1 MHCIPPSYTALTQRD
16 GASAHFS
23 ITVPE
28 LGILASLDLIQ
39 PLVCANIVMLCGRV
53 IIYICLSRGEVTRH
67 PFEPNNATITEN

>member
-1 MHCIPPSYTALTQRD
+1 MHCISPSYTTLTQRD
-16 GASAHFS
+16 GASAHLF

-53 IIYICLSRGEVTRH
+53 IIYICVTRGEVTRYL
-67 PFEPNNATITEN
+67 FAQ